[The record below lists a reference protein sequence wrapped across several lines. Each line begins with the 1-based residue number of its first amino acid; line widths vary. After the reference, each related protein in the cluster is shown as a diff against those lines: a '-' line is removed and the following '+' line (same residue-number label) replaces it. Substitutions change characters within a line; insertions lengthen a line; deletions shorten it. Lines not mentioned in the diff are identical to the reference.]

1 MGEKVHEF
9 GFALVEL
16 EMSLK
21 YVSRIVRS
29 VASGM
34 RYIFRVNYVTE
45 SWT

>member
-9 GFALVEL
+9 GFSLVEL

-21 YVSRIVRS
+21 HVSRIVRS

-34 RYIFRVNYVTE
+34 RYIFRVSYVSE
-45 SWT
+45 